1 MKKEKDS
8 ILEAYEKML
17 VERSGPYS
25 GKWSKQYIGKKAG
38 PIFLDHRDDINDH
51 DKKMIQFEKKNHYK
65 VMSNLEKGVLDALAK
80 MDKQQGLWEK
90 FLKEKGL

>member
-1 MKKEKDS
+1 
-8 ILEAYEKML
+8 
-17 VERSGPYS
+17 
-25 GKWSKQYIGKKAG
+25 
-38 PIFLDHRDDINDH
+38 
-51 DKKMIQFEKKNHYK
+51 MIQFEKKNHYK